1 MFIAEKVEKGGDLD
15 HIFVDM
21 ITCARKFND
30 TIRARK
36 EFVDTIYTGVYLEF
50 FGALKGQRNSE

>member
-30 TIRARK
+30 TI
-36 EFVDTIYTGVYLEF
+36 YTGVYLEF
-50 FGALKGQRNSE
+50 FGALKGQRKSE